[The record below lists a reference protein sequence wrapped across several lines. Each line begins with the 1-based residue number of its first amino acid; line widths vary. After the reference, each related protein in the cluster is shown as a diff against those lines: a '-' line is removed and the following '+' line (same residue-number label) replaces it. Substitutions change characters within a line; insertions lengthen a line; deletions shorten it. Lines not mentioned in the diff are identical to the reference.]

1 MLGLKYEDIS
11 WDFGKPSVMDDPECM
26 PCVFLQVRFEYSPKK
41 SVLNAFFLI

>member
-26 PCVFLQVRFEYSPKK
+26 PCVFLQVIIIHGDVETE
-41 SVLNAFFLI
+41 N